1 MKQEVKERIA
11 QIQRGEVPEGYH
23 KTKFGIVPFS
33 WKVKTV
39 GENIE
44 EYRELSN
51 DIDTHQIYSST
62 RKGLMPQADY
72 YDQREAVQ
80 TSLGYKMVPTG
91 YITYRHM
98 SDDDVFFFN
107 QNNIGRT
114 ILVSSEYPVFIA
126 NENAINVFL
135 LEALNGAAR
144 FRYFCRTQK
153 LGGTRTRLYLKNLK
167 TYQLTMPSM
176 EEQQKIAAILATQ
189 DKVIALK
196 EQLLLE
202 KRTIMESVMIQLFT
216 RRKRANGFRE
226 QWQVK
231 CFSELGKI
239 VTGSTPSKDTPE
251 YYGKDFLWITP
262 TDIGEEKN
270 IDFSSKMLSSAGFSK
285 SRKLPKGTLL
295 VTCIASIGKNAV
307 LQKEGSCNQQI
318 NAIIPNE
325 EYDVDFLYYYLSYHT
340 PYIEQNA
347 GVSATK
353 IINKNSFSNLRRA
366 FPPFPEQQAIAAIL
380 TTADKEVELLKK
392 SIEAEKQKKKALMQ
406 LLLTGLVRVN
416 NG

>member
-1 MKQEVKERIA
+1 MTSEVKERIA

-51 DIDTHQIYSST
+51 DIDTHPIYSST

-80 TSLGYKMVPTG
+80 TSLGYKMVPDG

-135 LEALNGAAR
+135 LEALNGTAR

-167 TYQLTMPSM
+167 TYQLTMPPL
-176 EEQQKIAAILATQ
+176 EEQQRIAAILATQ
-189 DKVIALK
+189 DRVVKLK
-196 EQLLLE
+196 ERIIFEKQAPEKQLMRELFTGK
-202 KRTIMESVMIQLFT
+202 KRISQFDRPVELYRLGDVCTVIMGQSPDSSNYNDNAEGLPLIQGNADLNLQERRTAPRSFTKQITKTCDVNDIVMSVRAPVGTVALANEVACIGRGVCAIKSHIQNQYIYYYLRYFEDKWFKVVQGSTFDSVNGDEIKKVRIYFPEPEEQNAIANILFAMEREIQL
-216 RRKRANGFRE
+216 
-226 QWQVK
+226 
-231 CFSELGKI
+231 
-239 VTGSTPSKDTPE
+239 
-251 YYGKDFLWITP
+251 
-262 TDIGEEKN
+262 
-270 IDFSSKMLSSAGFSK
+270 
-285 SRKLPKGTLL
+285 
-295 VTCIASIGKNAV
+295 
-307 LQKEGSCNQQI
+307 LQKE
-318 NAIIPNE
+318 
-325 EYDVDFLYYYLSYHT
+325 
-340 PYIEQNA
+340 
-347 GVSATK
+347 
-353 IINKNSFSNLRRA
+353 
-366 FPPFPEQQAIAAIL
+366 
-380 TTADKEVELLKK
+380 LL
-392 SIEAEKQKKKALMQ
+392 EEKQKKKALMQ
-406 LLLTGLVRVN
+406 LLLTGVVRVTP
-416 NG
+416 